1 MIRTK
6 RLISSCIVSVGA
18 LACAASAFSQSG
30 TSVYE
35 GDWPDHHGNKYGQR
49 YSPLDQINADNA
61 GSLEVAWS
69 FDTEKF
75 GPSPEFNNPSTPL
88 EVDGVLYIT
97 TGATRN
103 VAALDATNG
112 QLLWLWRPQEGE
124 RYDNAPRKGAGRG
137 VSYYRNGDEARILT
151 VTPGFQLVSLDA
163 ETGYPDPNF
172 GVNGH
177 VDLFEGLRNAYADGY
192 DDLDIGSSMPP
203 FVMNDV
209 VVVGPAHKVGMR
221 PRSKTNVV
229 GDVRGYDARTG
240 EHLWTFHTIPE
251 RGEVGYETW
260 LDEGVNFTGNAG
272 VWTTMSG
279 DPDMGVVYLPVESA
293 TGDRFGG
300 DRPGDNLFANAL
312 VAVDIKTGERDWH
325 YQLIHHDIWD
335 WDNPAAPIVA
345 DLPNGRKVV
354 MQVTKQSWV
363 YTFDRET
370 GEPVWPIE
378 ERPVPAGDV
387 PGEWYSPTQPFPT
400 RPAPFDRQ
408 GFTEDDLIDFT
419 PELRQEALEA
429 IAEFRLSENV
439 YTPPSLADAADG
451 TRGTLSLPSATGG
464 ANWEGAA
471 LDPETGI
478 LYVPSRTA
486 LAVLSVGNDEDSDID
501 YSAAFGVRVPRV
513 QGLEIVKPPYGRITA
528 IDMNSGDHLW
538 QVANADTPDNIK
550 NHRALQGLDIPR
562 TGVPTRAGLVLT
574 KTLLFA
580 GEGGGG
586 PGASPIFR
594 AYDKQTGEIVAEI
607 DLPNV
612 QSGQP
617 MTYEVD
623 GTQYIAMFVSG
634 SGAPTQLV
642 ALALP

>member
-61 GSLEVAWS
+61 DSLEVAWT
-69 FDTEKF
+69 FNTEKF

-88 EVDGVLYIT
+88 AVDGVLYIT

-103 VAALDATNG
+103 VAAVDATNG

-439 YTPPSLADAADG
+439 YTPPSLADAPDG

-471 LDPETGI
+471 LDPETGVI
-478 LYVPSRTA
+478 YIPSRTA
-486 LAVLSVGNDEDSDID
+486 LAVLSVGNDENSDIE